1 MSLLTGADISK
12 SYGHRFVFAGFCF
25 AIEHGDRIG
34 LVGIN
39 GGGKT
44 TLLRILAG
52 LETSDIPGQIHKKR
66 DLHVGYLAQD
76 AGGPICDISVWETML
91 EGFEDL
97 RRLETDL
104 QHIAG
109 QLSGAGDDPLLA
121 KYSAMQTD
129 FERRDGYTYETR
141 IHTVLAGLGFGG
153 TDLDTPLAQ
162 LSGGQRTRVQLARLL
177 VEGSDLL
184 LLDEPTNYL
193 DLRAVE
199 WLEGW
204 LRERKGSYLVVS
216 HDRWFLDR
224 VTERTWEIAFGR
236 LEAYRGNYSAYVRQR
251 QERYERR
258 LKEWEA
264 QQAYVEKTEDFV
276 RRFLAGQR
284 TKEAQGRRKRLQRFL
299 RDEAIDR
306 PKQHKRMRLRMES
319 SGRTGDI
326 VVRLT
331 DLQLGYDGAAE
342 PVLKTAG
349 EIEALREQRIAVIGP
364 NGAGK
369 TTLVRAILGEL
380 EPQAGE
386 LRLGAKVEI
395 GYLPQTQEYLDGSQT
410 LVESLAA
417 VAPSDTRTA
426 ELRDLLGSFL
436 FSGDDVDK
444 RVEQISGGER
454 SRVALARLVLQGANF
469 LILDEPTNHLDIA
482 SQEVLEQVLTDFAGT
497 VLLVSHDRYLIQ
509 KLASQIWSVESGGL
523 TSYDGNWSQYSEWRD
538 KQAAHVEQAE
548 SRPAADD
555 RELRRQAR
563 RQRKGYEQMRDGH
576 TKLEL
581 RIVALEEQK
590 ELLGTRIGHA
600 GEASDL
606 ELLAQLTAELKNLD
620 DELEQGLAG
629 WEDMGRQ
636 LEAYEAQM
644 VEPAADPA
652 A

>member
-1 MSLLTGADISK
+1 MSLLTGSGISK
-12 SYGHRFVFAGFCF
+12 SYAHRHIFSDFSF

-52 LETSDIPGQIHKKR
+52 LETPTPPGQIHRKR
-66 DLHVGYLAQD
+66 DLRIGYLEQD
-76 AGGPICDISVWETML
+76 GAESIADSTVWQTML
-91 EGFEDL
+91 DGVADL
-97 RRLETDL
+97 RQLEAEL
-104 QHIAG
+104 QALAT
-109 QLSGAGDDPLLA
+109 QLTGADDTKLA
-121 KYSAMQTD
+121 RYSTMQAD
-129 FERRDGYTYETR
+129 FERRDGYLYDTKIR
-141 IHTVLAGLGFGG
+141 SVLSGLGF
-153 TDLDTPLAQ
+153 DASHYDTPLAQ
-162 LSGGQRTRVQLARLL
+162 LSGGQRTRVELARLL

-224 VTERTWEIAFGR
+224 VTERTWEISFGR
-236 LEAYRGNYSAYVRQR
+236 LETYRGAYSAYVRQR

-258 LKEWEA
+258 LKEWET
-264 QQAYVEKTEDFV
+264 QQAHIEKTEEFV

-299 RDEAIDR
+299 RDEAIER
-306 PKQHKRMRLRMES
+306 PQAHRRMRLRMES

-326 VVRLT
+326 VLRLT
-331 DLQLGYDGAAE
+331 DLSLGYDE
-342 PVLKTAG
+342 LPDPVVRTVG
-349 EIEALREQRIAVIGP
+349 EIEAHRGQRVAVIGP

-369 TTLVRAILGEL
+369 TTLVRAILGQL
-380 EPQAGE
+380 QPQTGE

-395 GYLPQTQEYLDGSQT
+395 GYLPQTQDYLDGSLT
-410 LVESLAA
+410 LVSCLAEI
-417 VAPSDTRTA
+417 APPGTTTA

-444 RVEQISGGER
+444 RIEQISGGER

-482 SQEVLEQVLTDFAGT
+482 SQEVLEQVLDDFAGT

-509 KLASQIWSVESGGL
+509 SLATQIWVVDDGTL
-523 TSYDGNWSQYSEWRD
+523 TPYDGNWSQYCEWRD
-538 KQAAHVEQAE
+538 RRAASEVQNEASNAVEH
-548 SRPAADD
+548 D
-555 RELRRQAR
+555 REARREAR
-563 RQRKGYEQMRDGH
+563 RQRKAHEQMQAQQ
-576 TKLEL
+576 T
-581 RIVALEEQK
+581 ALETQIADLE
-590 ELLGTRIGHA
+590 ERTADLLERIGRA
-600 GEASDL
+600 GEARDMD
-606 ELLAQLTAELKNLD
+606 LLAELTGTLQQVEKDLDQGMAQWEEL
-620 DELEQGLAG
+620 
-629 WEDMGRQ
+629 GRQ
-636 LEAYEAQM
+636 LEAWNAEL
-644 VEPAADPA
+644 AASS
-652 A
+652 